1 MNRGVGIDRGEEM
14 SVPGRLLGRGNV
26 RTEIQRIIWKKKNVR
41 RRCEI
46 PQYHKI
52 YHMIYSGNDRCIAV
66 LMKCQVLRKSEFGEE
81 KK

>member
-41 RRCEI
+41 RR
-46 PQYHKI
+46 
-52 YHMIYSGNDRCIAV
+52 
-66 LMKCQVLRKSEFGEE
+66 
-81 KK
+81 